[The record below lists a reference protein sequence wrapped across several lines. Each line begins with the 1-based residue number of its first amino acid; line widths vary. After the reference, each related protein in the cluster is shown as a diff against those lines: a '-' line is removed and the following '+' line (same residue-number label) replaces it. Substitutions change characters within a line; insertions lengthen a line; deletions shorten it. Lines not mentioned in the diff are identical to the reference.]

1 VSFGFVAGLDAW
13 GSDPIASHEVVE
25 QWLLAAVQPR
35 RCFERVNALWLAPR
49 SDLTRHKGAFERT
62 IV

>member
-1 VSFGFVAGLDAW
+1 LVAGLDAW
-13 GSDPIASHEVVE
+13 GSDPISSHEVVE
-25 QWLLAAVQPR
+25 QRLLAAVRPR
-35 RCFERVNALWLAPR
+35 RWFEQVNALWLSPR